1 MTNFAIIEDDDCGNI
16 HLPENYMTTTK
27 EIGEAL
33 KARRKRLGWT
43 LEHVAEQ
50 AGIRIA
56 TLSEMENGAGFR
68 SETLL
73 AVLKVLDLELSVK
86 KVVKK

>member
-1 MTNFAIIEDDDCGNI
+1 MSNLAAEHQEDDTL

-73 AVLKVLDLELSVK
+73 AVLEVLGLEIGVKRRKVGN
-86 KVVKK
+86 